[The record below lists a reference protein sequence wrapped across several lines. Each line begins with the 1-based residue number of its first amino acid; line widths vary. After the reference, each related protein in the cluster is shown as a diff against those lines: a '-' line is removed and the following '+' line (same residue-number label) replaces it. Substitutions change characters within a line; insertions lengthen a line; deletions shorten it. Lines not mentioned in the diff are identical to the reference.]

1 MNFFEDPA
9 PILTESGVVYVTPEE
24 AADLHGL
31 GLIMWDEGGNWQSR
45 ITGIELLTA
54 LEGL

>member
-9 PILTESGVVYVTPEE
+9 PILTETGTIYVSPEE

-31 GLIMWDEGGNWQSR
+31 GLIMWDEAGNWRSR
-45 ITGIELLTA
+45 ITGVELTTA